1 MTSLAASA
9 KINAPISKKLSKEI
23 EEVIPGGVNSP
34 FRSFHEVGGH
44 TIFVDRGEGSKV
56 IDADGNEYIDY
67 VGAWGPAIL
76 GHGFAPV
83 ADAVS
88 EVLRQGPLFGAP
100 HKLELELAR
109 KIVAS
114 IPSIDMVRFVN
125 SGTEAV
131 MSSLRLAR
139 GYTGKDII
147 IMFEG
152 CYHGHSDSVL
162 ASSTHKHSSGIPHDA
177 SKNTV
182 VVPFNDLDALDQCL
196 EKHDGQIA
204 GVIIEPVA
212 GSMGVVAPEPGYLN
226 GVRDLCTK
234 YGVVL
239 IFDEVLTGF
248 RVAFGGAQSL
258 YEVEPDLTCFGK
270 ALGGGMPI
278 GAYGGKREIM
288 EKLMPIGDVYQA
300 GTFSGNPITMA
311 GAIAILN
318 ALSNPSVYSDLDKRT
333 EQLFAG
339 IQKHID
345 EINQELVA
353 KSSPESGSLEAI
365 PFQLQRVSSMF
376 AFVFAAKAVKNFED
390 SKTIDAERFAKF
402 FHELLANGV
411 MLPPTAVD
419 AACVS
424 AAHSEADI
432 DRTIVVCANA
442 LRKIF
447 L

>member
-1 MTSLAASA
+1 MTPLKESL
-9 KINAPISKKLSKEI
+9 KINAPNSERLSREI

-44 TIFVDRGEGSKV
+44 TIFIERGQGSKA

-88 EVLRQGPLFGAP
+88 EVIRQGPMFGAP

-109 KIVAS
+109 KLVAS

-131 MSSLRLAR
+131 MSSIRLAR
-139 GYTGKDII
+139 GYSGKDII
-147 IMFEG
+147 VMFEG

-162 ASSTHKHSSGIPHDA
+162 ASSTHKHSSGIPQEA

-182 VVPFNDLDALDQCL
+182 VVPFNDLDALEQCL
-196 EKHDGQIA
+196 KKHSGKIA

-212 GSMGVVAPEPGYLN
+212 GSMGVVAPEPGYLK
-226 GVRDLCTK
+226 GIRELCTK
-234 YGVVL
+234 YDVVL

-248 RVAFGGAQSL
+248 RVAFGGAQGL
-258 YEVEPDLTCFGK
+258 YGIVPDITCFGK

-288 EKLMPIGDVYQA
+288 QKLMPLGDVYQA
-300 GTFSGNPITMA
+300 GTFSGNPVTMA

-318 ALSNPSVYSDLDKRT
+318 ALSEPNLFKDLEKRT
-333 EQLFAG
+333 EQLSVG
-339 IQKHID
+339 IQKAID
-345 EINQELVA
+345 EINQSLRS
-353 KSSPESGSLEAI
+353 KSSGASQSPHSI
-365 PFQLQRVSSMF
+365 PFRMQRVGSMF
-376 AFVFAAKAVKNFED
+376 AFLFSPHPVKNFND
-390 SKTIDAERFAKF
+390 SKAINAEQFAVF

-424 AAHSEADI
+424 AAHDSNDI
-432 DRTIVVCANA
+432 KKTIQVCADA
-442 LRKIF
+442 LKKVF
-447 L
+447 A

>member
-1 MTSLAASA
+1 MNSLAASE

-23 EEVIPGGVNSP
+23 EEFIPGGVNSP

-44 TIFVDRGEGSKV
+44 TIFIERGQGAKV

-76 GHGFAPV
+76 GHGYGPV

-88 EVLRQGPLFGAP
+88 EVIRNGPMFGAP

-109 KIVAS
+109 KLVNS
-114 IPSIDMVRFVN
+114 VPSIDMVRFVN

-131 MSSLRLAR
+131 MSSIRLAR
-139 GYTGKDII
+139 GYTGKDVIV
-147 IMFEG
+147 MFEG

-162 ASSTHKHSSGIPHDA
+162 ASSTHKHSSGIPREA

-182 VVPFNDLDALDQCL
+182 VVPFNNLDALDACL
-196 EKHDGQIA
+196 EKNDGQIA

-248 RVAFGGAQSL
+248 RVAFGGAQLL
-258 YEVEPDLTCFGK
+258 YDVEPDITCFGK

-288 EKLMPIGDVYQA
+288 EKLMPLGDVYQA
-300 GTFSGNPITMA
+300 GTFSGNPVTMA
-311 GAIAILN
+311 GALAILS
-318 ALSNPSVYSDLDKRT
+318 ALSDPKVYIELEQRT
-333 EQLFAG
+333 EQLFVG
-339 IQKHID
+339 IQKKIE
-345 EINQELVA
+345 EINQEIVA
-353 KSSPESGSLEAI
+353 KSSPESGARESI
-365 PFQLQRVSSMF
+365 PFQLQRVGSMF
-376 AFVFAAKAVKNFED
+376 AFIFAPHPVRNFEE
-390 SKTIDAERFAKF
+390 SKVIDAQRFAVF

-424 AAHSEADI
+424 AAHDEAVI
-432 DRTIVVCANA
+432 DRTIEVCGNA